1 MLASSHL
8 PDLPRGTR
16 LMGGWTVGSTL
27 PQLGDGLL
35 RAVAERADGRRAV
48 LEAGLYQGADMT
60 RWLDDFVE
68 DIELWGDTR
77 AFLPVLAA
85 GRVDGSKVVV
95 RIVASPR
102 GRVLSGLLQS
112 SPGHR
117 PLSLN
122 NAVIAASSLAQAM
135 ATAHARGL
143 VHGSLHAG
151 RVHLIANGVE
161 VEPGGFDLA
170 LRQARG
176 DVVARRPDDVKAIGE
191 LLLVLLG
198 SSPQGGVPPGLPETL
213 QVVLREC
220 LSHDPL
226 ARPDAPDLVAALREI
241 GDDLTPTMT
250 SERATPVTAN
260 RTVAPRLG
268 VVDVT
273 LPPAAPP
280 ALEVRSLVPTARE
293 VAPKPYVS
301 PVERRQRALEY
312 AMGLVVLMM
321 TLLVAWIFLG

>member
-1 MLASSHL
+1 MLESPL

-27 PQLGDGLL
+27 PALDDGLL

-48 LEAGLYQGADMT
+48 LEAGLFRGDSMR

-68 DIELWGDTR
+68 EIELWGDTR
-77 AFLPVLAA
+77 AYLPVLAG
-85 GRVDGSKVVV
+85 GRLDGSQVVV
-95 RIVASPR
+95 RIVSAPR
-102 GRVLSGLLQS
+102 GRVLTSMKAGS
-112 SPGHR
+112 ARGP
-117 PLSLN
+117 SLEV
-122 NAVIAASSLAQAM
+122 AVRSAASLAQAI

-143 VHGSLHAG
+143 VHGSLHPG
-151 RVHLIANGVE
+151 RVHLLANGVE

-176 DVVARRPDDVKAIGE
+176 DVVPSRADDVKAVAE
-191 LLLVLLG
+191 LLLVMLG
-198 SSPQGGVPPGLPETL
+198 ATDGVGIPASLPEPM
-213 QVVLREC
+213 QVVLSAC
-220 LSHDPL
+220 LDPDPSE
-226 ARPDAPDLVAALREI
+226 RPDAPDLVAALRQVGE
-241 GDDLTPTMT
+241 GLTPGSV

-280 ALEVRSLVPTARE
+280 APDNVKSLVPAGPRAAQPTPLGKAEKRRRTVE
-293 VAPKPYVS
+293 YVVGVA
-301 PVERRQRALEY
+301 
-312 AMGLVVLMM
+312 VL
-321 TLLVAWIFLG
+321 LGVLYVAWWFLA